1 VPAPAIE
8 LKRVSKGFDGQA
20 VVRSLDLE
28 IESGETFVL
37 VGPSGCGKT
46 TTLKMI
52 NRLVAPDSGSI
63 EVLGRDV
70 AGRDAAELRR
80 GIGYVIQDVGLFAH
94 WDVRRNVGVV
104 PSLLGWD
111 AERIGKRVDEVLAL
125 VELPPEQ
132 FAGRMAQELSGG
144 QKQRVGVARA
154 LAADPPIVLMDEPFG
169 ALDPITRERLQDEFI
184 ALSKRLKKT
193 FVLVTHDMSEAVRLG
208 DRIAVMRAGSVV
220 QMASPRAIVEHP
232 ADDFV
237 ASLLGRHRYE
247 SLWDAVKDPPG
258 GD

>member
-1 VPAPAIE
+1 
-8 LKRVSKGFDGQA
+8 
-20 VVRSLDLE
+20 
-28 IESGETFVL
+28 
-37 VGPSGCGKT
+37 
-46 TTLKMI
+46 
-52 NRLVAPDSGSI
+52 
-63 EVLGRDV
+63 
-70 AGRDAAELRR
+70 
-80 GIGYVIQDVGLFAH
+80 
-94 WDVRRNVGVV
+94 
-104 PSLLGWD
+104 
-111 AERIGKRVDEVLAL
+111 
-125 VELPPEQ
+125 
-132 FAGRMAQELSGG
+132 
-144 QKQRVGVARA
+144 
-154 LAADPPIVLMDEPFG
+154 MDEPFG